1 MWINRSSL
9 ENSSE
14 ISGEKFALVL
24 IKHRLWGH
32 IFLPYIFVNEPDK
45 KYFRLSESL
54 SPYQSDET
62 IKSLS
67 NEEREIVR
75 IINEYSDR
83 ALFKL
88 FSKDNSVKDFLLNVT
103 SDKIERFIRPYIERR
118 IRRCFIIAKDEGIV
132 CFRKRPNSNIVHPGD
147 RIDLASEPASPVFVF
162 NRDPEGSTYKL
173 KIEIEGKPIELF
185 HNPIEI
191 LCNSPCIIMESERVL
206 MIEDIDGPKLKP
218 FLAKE
223 NVKIP
228 KESEIRYFSGFVL
241 NAVNKYKVEGSGF
254 RIIRSIPEKSVHLSL
269 EKSVKS
275 FAVLIISFCYS
286 GHYISPEDTSEFF
299 TIFNNNTGDFIFTR
313 YLRDFAW
320 ETGCREMLSDLGF
333 ISDDNINFYIPEEES
348 VEPGDGISS
357 MIEAV
362 NRNYNDLIESG
373 FTIETQKLDRK
384 YNLKPV
390 NIEIVNTL
398 VGDWFDLKAVIK
410 IDKWEIPFIRFR
422 HSIIEGIREFELPD
436 GTYAVLPR
444 EWFTKYRN
452 IFEFGKDEDDLIKIH
467 KQHFPFLSEI
477 VDKKDSG
484 GIEQLEK
491 LLIPAQLSAPG
502 KPEGLK
508 CEMRKYQVE
517 GLNWLNW
524 LQSSGLGGCLA
535 DDMGLGK
542 TIQALAL
549 LQSNIESMPADKSQ
563 PHLNAMPT
571 LFDLPA
577 PKFTSL
583 IIVPATLVYNWES
596 EIRRFVPGMKVYS
609 HKGIHR
615 TRTISL
621 FGLYDIVISSYHT
634 VRQDIDLLSLYK
646 FHYII
651 LDESQSV
658 KNPGS
663 LIYKSVSRLRSDYR
677 LVLSGTPVEN
687 SLTDLWAQ
695 LNFVN
700 PGLLGTLSYFRQGIY
715 KAD

>member
-1 MWINRSSL
+1 MENSL
-9 ENSSE
+9 E
-14 ISGEKFALVL
+14 IRGEKFALVL

-45 KYFRLSESL
+45 SYFRLTESL

-103 SDKIERFIRPYIERR
+103 SDKIEKSIRPYIERR
-118 IRRCFIIAKDEGIV
+118 TRKCFLIAKDEGIV
-132 CFRKRPNSNIVHPGD
+132 CFRKRPNSNIVHSGD
-147 RIDLASEPASPVFVF
+147 RIDLASEPAIPVFVF

-173 KIEIEGKPIELF
+173 KIEIEGRPVELF

-191 LCNSPCIIMESERVL
+191 LCDSPCIIMESERVL
-206 MIEDIDGPKLKP
+206 MIEDIDGLKLKP
-218 FLAKE
+218 FLTKE
-223 NVKIP
+223 YVKIP
-228 KESEIRYFSGFVL
+228 KDSEIRYFSGFVL
-241 NAVNKYKVEGSGF
+241 NAVNKYRVEGSGF
-254 RIIRSIPEKSVHLSL
+254 RIIRSLPEKSVHLSL
-269 EKSVKS
+269 EHSVKG
-275 FAVLIISFCYS
+275 FAVLIISFNYS
-286 GHYISPEDTSEFF
+286 GHFISAEDTSEYF
-299 TIFNNNTGDFIFTR
+299 TIFNNDTGEFIFTR
-313 YLRDFAW
+313 YRRDFAW

-333 ISDDNINFYIPEEES
+333 TSDDNINYYIPEEVS
-348 VEPGDGISS
+348 AEPGNGISS
-357 MIEAV
+357 LIEAV
-362 NRNYNDLIESG
+362 NRNYTDLIESG
-373 FTIETQKLDRK
+373 FIIETQKLDRN

-390 NIEIVNTL
+390 NIEIINTL
-398 VGDWFDLKAVIK
+398 EGDWFDLKAVIK

-422 HSIIEGIREFELPD
+422 HNIIEGIREFELPD
-436 GTYAVLPR
+436 GTYAVLPG

-452 IFEFGKDEDDLIKIH
+452 IFEFGRDEDDLIKIH

-477 VDKKDSG
+477 LDKKGSG
-484 GIEQLEK
+484 GIEHFEK
-491 LLIPAQLSAPG
+491 LLMPEQLPALG

-508 CEMRKYQVE
+508 CEMRKYQLE
-517 GLNWLNW
+517 GLNWLYW

-549 LQSNIESMPADKSQ
+549 LQNNKESMPADESQ
-563 PHLNAMPT
+563 PHLIAMPT

-596 EIRRFVPGMKVYS
+596 EIKRFVPEMKVCS
-609 HKGIHR
+609 HKGINR
-615 TRTISL
+615 TRTISS

-663 LIYKSVSRLRSDYR
+663 LIYKSVSRLRSGYR
-677 LVLSGTPVEN
+677 LALSGTPVEN

-700 PGLLGTLSYFRQGIY
+700 PGLLGTLPYFRREFTQTN
-715 KAD
+715 